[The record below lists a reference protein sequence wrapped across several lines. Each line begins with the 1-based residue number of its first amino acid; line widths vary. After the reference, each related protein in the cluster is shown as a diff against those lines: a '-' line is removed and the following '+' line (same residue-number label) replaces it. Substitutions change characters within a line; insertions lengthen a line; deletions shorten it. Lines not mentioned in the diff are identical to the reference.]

1 MSSLFND
8 DPDASGLERTM
19 TASMTG
25 WSELVFAFALFVTSH
40 MIPARPIARA
50 WLLRHMGKTAYLVAY
65 TGLSILVLGW
75 LILGSRLCALSASLG
90 ACCLADVDHK
100 RHHAICL
107 LTACIRIAAPN
118 RLSIAS
124 RNDTAYD
131 PDHPGIVGC
140 TRHPVLWAA
149 TLWASAHVPPNG
161 DLAHVIVF
169 CWLAALGV
177 FGALIVDIESNDF
190 SAPQSGCDYPPT
202 RYSCRSSRFLPEDGS
217 PAAPSRFFST
227 ACCNCSLFQLSDA
240 ARHRYWRIAASAA
253 LSYALVARKTP
264 WIISTRRSS
273 SAFFMQ
279 SSPLVRRASLT
290 SGFSMWLD
298 FA

>member
-1 MSSLFND
+1 MSSLSND

-40 MIPARPIARA
+40 MISARPIARA

-65 TGLSILVLGW
+65 TGLSILVFGW
-75 LILGSRLCALSASLG
+75 LILA
-90 ACCLADVDHK
+90 ADRAPYLPLWEPAAWQMWITNVTMPFV
-100 RHHAICL
+100 CL
-107 LTACIRIAAPN
+107 LLAFGIAAPN
-118 RLSIAS
+118 PLSIAS

-169 CWLAALGV
+169 CLFAALGV
-177 FGALIVDIESNDF
+177 FGALIVDIRKQRRHRRVVATIRPHVIRAARRAFYREMV
-190 SAPQSGCDYPPT
+190 P
-202 RYSCRSSRFLPEDGS
+202 L
-217 PAAPSRFFST
+217 AAPSRFFSS
-227 ACCNCSLFQLSDA
+227 ACCNRSLF
-240 ARHRYWRIAASAA
+240 
-253 LSYALVARKTP
+253 
-264 WIISTRRSS
+264 
-273 SAFFMQ
+273 
-279 SSPLVRRASLT
+279 
-290 SGFSMWLD
+290 
-298 FA
+298 

>member
-1 MSSLFND
+1 MSSLSND

-65 TGLSILVLGW
+65 TGLSILLFGW
-75 LILGSRLCALSASLG
+75 LILA
-90 ACCLADVDHK
+90 ADRAPYLPLWEPAAWQTWITNVTMPFV
-100 RHHAICL
+100 CL
-107 LTACIRIAAPN
+107 LLAFGIAAPN
-118 RLSIAS
+118 PLSIAS

-169 CWLAALGV
+169 CLFAVLGV
-177 FGALIVDIESNDF
+177 FGALIVDIRKQRHFGTAEWLRL
-190 SAPQSGCDYPPT
+190 SAHTSFVP
-202 RYSCRSSRFLPEDGS
+202 
-217 PAAPSRFFST
+217 
-227 ACCNCSLFQLSDA
+227 
-240 ARHRYWRIAASAA
+240 
-253 LSYALVARKTP
+253 LVALFTGRWFP
-264 WIISTRRSS
+264 SPHHLD
-273 SAFFMQ
+273 FFRLLAATVLYFSFLMLHDIVIGV
-279 SSPLVRRASLT
+279 SPLPPL
-290 SGFSMWLD
+290 
-298 FA
+298 